1 MVTKRRWCLVQKVGM
16 VVVEIVVG
24 FGAESAAGFDV
35 EVELET
41 EGVGAVA
48 VVE

>member
-1 MVTKRRWCLVQKVGM
+1 MG
-16 VVVEIVVG
+16 VVEIVVG